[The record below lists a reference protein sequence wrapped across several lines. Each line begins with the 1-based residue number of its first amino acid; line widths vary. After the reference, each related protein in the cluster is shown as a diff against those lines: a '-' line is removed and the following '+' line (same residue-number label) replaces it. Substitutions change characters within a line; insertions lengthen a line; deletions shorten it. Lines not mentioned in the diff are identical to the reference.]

1 MQLGPAV
8 GAEHLAGEDADLSRS
23 RRPVAMRANFLHHL
37 ESVFIYDG
45 RVGIPEQLAFFLSG
59 LDPLLAAVI
68 LGCSLEILRMAQVLH
83 LVQNPGYG
91 FLRPL
96 EGPLWE
102 QFAPLLGLVRRGG
115 EHLFLSQPV
124 GDLRGAK
131 AVTAQLEDVPNRF
144 SGFLIDQPLVL
155 ILLVLDVAE
164 RRICGEVPTALAF
177 HFERGF
183 DLLGGVPSVKFITE
197 IADRGHIK
205 FRLYRR
211 VHVVVDGDEPHIVL
225 HKYDVRRGAFP

>member
-1 MQLGPAV
+1 MTAPGSA
-8 GAEHLAGEDADLSRS
+8 HLAQNHRS
-23 RRPVAMRANFLHHL
+23 RRCWYTSRW
-37 ESVFIYDG
+37 
-45 RVGIPEQLAFFLSG
+45 
-59 LDPLLAAVI
+59 
-68 LGCSLEILRMAQVLH
+68 C
-83 LVQNPGYG
+83 
-91 FLRPL
+91 
-96 EGPLWE
+96 
-102 QFAPLLGLVRRGG
+102 
-115 EHLFLSQPV
+115 
-124 GDLRGAK
+124 
-131 AVTAQLEDVPNRF
+131 
-144 SGFLIDQPLVL
+144 

>member
-8 GAEHLAGEDADLSRS
+8 GAEHLAGENADLSRS
-23 RRPVAMRANFLHHL
+23 RWPVAVGAYLLYHL
-37 ESVFIYDG
+37 EGVFIHDG
-45 RVGIPEQLAFFLSG
+45 RVGIPEQLAFFPGG
-59 LDPLLAAVI
+59 LDPLLTAIV
-68 LGCSLEILRMAQVLH
+68 LGCGLEVLRMAQVLY

-131 AVTAQLEDVPNRF
+131 AVTAQLENVPNRF
-144 SGFLIDQPLVL
+144 SGFLIDQPVML
-155 ILLVLDVAE
+155 ILWVFAVA
-164 RRICGEVPTALAF
+164 
-177 HFERGF
+177 
-183 DLLGGVPSVKFITE
+183 
-197 IADRGHIK
+197 
-205 FRLYRR
+205 
-211 VHVVVDGDEPHIVL
+211 VDGVIGGRFSGPAPYLI
-225 HKYDVRRGAFP
+225 RRFLLPAAIPQIPLAHDIDR